1 MLFPGTTLLE
11 PNKLA
16 AAYIFALVYLF
27 IGLIVAQE
35 KLFSAVDVIISQ
47 KSMVTRVDEDDKSQL
62 ELPSET
68 WNPSIAM
75 VSIMAISANS
85 PLILLN
91 LMDLTFDFEPKQV
104 QNRSLGYFTI
114 IGSSAFQFLF
124 TQALAITAVASPQ
137 AKKVRNFDQ
146 YITLA
151 AFAVFSHIWV
161 YLVLIRNTPN
171 EVTFAEALFTLTCF
185 IALVLCLF
193 IQDKIREMRMH
204 QYYDILIRPLHSSSK
219 SFGIV
224 KTN

>member
-1 MLFPGTTLLE
+1 ME

-104 QNRSLGYFTI
+104 
-114 IGSSAFQFLF
+114 
-124 TQALAITAVASPQ
+124 
-137 AKKVRNFDQ
+137 
-146 YITLA
+146 
-151 AFAVFSHIWV
+151 
-161 YLVLIRNTPN
+161 
-171 EVTFAEALFTLTCF
+171 
-185 IALVLCLF
+185 
-193 IQDKIREMRMH
+193 
-204 QYYDILIRPLHSSSK
+204 
-219 SFGIV
+219 
-224 KTN
+224 